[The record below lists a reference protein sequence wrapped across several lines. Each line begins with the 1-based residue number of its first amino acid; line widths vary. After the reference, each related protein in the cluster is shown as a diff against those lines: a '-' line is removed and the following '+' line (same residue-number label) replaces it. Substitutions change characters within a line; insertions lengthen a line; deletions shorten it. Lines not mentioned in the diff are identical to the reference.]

1 MRKVFMVAVWAT
13 LYFTSAFGQNEN
25 AKDKIEAMRIGF
37 ITQRLALTPEES
49 QQFWPLYNQYNDR
62 LKQIRLDAKSQR
74 PLITLNDEET
84 EKFIMSNFDKDIKQI
99 ELKKEYFVKYK
110 KILNVRRVALLQTAE
125 RDFVEQVLKK
135 WKENNM
141 KPKQ

>member
-1 MRKVFMVAVWAT
+1 MRKVFMVVIWAT
-13 LYFTSAFGQNEN
+13 LYYTTAFSQNDN

-49 QQFWPLYNQYNDR
+49 QQFWPIYNQYADR
-62 LKQIRLDAKSQR
+62 LKQIRLEARSPR

-84 EKFIMSNFDKDIKQI
+84 EKFIMSNFDKDIKEI
-99 ELKKEYFVKYK
+99 ELKKEYFIKYK

>member
-1 MRKVFMVAVWAT
+1 MVAVWAT

>member
-1 MRKVFMVAVWAT
+1 MRKVFMVVIWAT
-13 LYFTSAFGQNEN
+13 LYYTTAFSQNDN

-49 QQFWPLYNQYNDR
+49 QLFWPIYNQYADR
-62 LKQIRLDAKSQR
+62 LKQIRLEARSPR

-84 EKFIMSNFDKDIKQI
+84 EKFIMSNFDKDIKEI
-99 ELKKEYFVKYK
+99 ELKKEYFIKYK

>member
-1 MRKVFMVAVWAT
+1 MRKVFMVVIWAT
-13 LYFTSAFGQNEN
+13 LCYTTAFSQNDN

-49 QQFWPLYNQYNDR
+49 QQFWPIYNQYADR
-62 LKQIRLDAKSQR
+62 LKQIRLEARSPR

-84 EKFIMSNFDKDIKQI
+84 EKFIMSNFDKDIKEI
-99 ELKKEYFVKYK
+99 ELKKEYFIKYK

>member
-1 MRKVFMVAVWAT
+1 MRKIFMVAVWAT

>member
-1 MRKVFMVAVWAT
+1 MVVIWAT
-13 LYFTSAFGQNEN
+13 LYYTTAFSQNDN

-49 QQFWPLYNQYNDR
+49 QQFWPIYNQYADR
-62 LKQIRLDAKSQR
+62 LKQIRLEARSPR

-84 EKFIMSNFDKDIKQI
+84 EKFIMSNFDKDIKEI
-99 ELKKEYFVKYK
+99 ELKKEYFIKYK

>member
-1 MRKVFMVAVWAT
+1 MVVIWAT
-13 LYFTSAFGQNEN
+13 LYYTTAFSQNDN

-49 QQFWPLYNQYNDR
+49 QLFWPIYNQYADR
-62 LKQIRLDAKSQR
+62 LKQIRLEARSPR

-84 EKFIMSNFDKDIKQI
+84 EKFIMSNFDKDIKEI
-99 ELKKEYFVKYK
+99 ELKKEYFIKYK

>member
-1 MRKVFMVAVWAT
+1 MVVIWAT
-13 LYFTSAFGQNEN
+13 LCYTTAFSQNDN

-49 QQFWPLYNQYNDR
+49 QQFWPIYNQYADR
-62 LKQIRLDAKSQR
+62 LKQIRLEARSPR

-84 EKFIMSNFDKDIKQI
+84 EKFIMSNFDKDIKEI
-99 ELKKEYFVKYK
+99 ELKKEYFIKYK

>member
-1 MRKVFMVAVWAT
+1 MKKVFIVAIWAT
-13 LYFTSAFGQNEN
+13 LYYSTAFSQNDN

-49 QQFWPLYNQYNDR
+49 QQFWPIYNQYSDR
-62 LKQIRLDAKSQR
+62 LKQIRLEAKSPR

-84 EKFIMSNFDKDIKQI
+84 EKFIMSNFDRDIKEI

-110 KILNVRRVALLQTAE
+110 KILNVRRVALLQTTE

>member
-1 MRKVFMVAVWAT
+1 MKKVFMVAIWAT
-13 LYFTSAFGQNEN
+13 LYYSTAFSQNDN

-49 QQFWPLYNQYNDR
+49 QQFWPIYNQYNDR
-62 LKQIRLDAKSQR
+62 LKQIRLEAKSSR

-84 EKFIMSNFDKDIKQI
+84 EKFIMSNFDRDIKEI

-110 KILNVRRVALLQTAE
+110 KILNVRRVALLQTTE